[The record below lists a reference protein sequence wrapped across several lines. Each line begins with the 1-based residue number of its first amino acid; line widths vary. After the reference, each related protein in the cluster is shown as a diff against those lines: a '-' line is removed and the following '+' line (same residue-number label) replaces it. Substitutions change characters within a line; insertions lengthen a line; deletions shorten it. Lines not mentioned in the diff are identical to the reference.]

1 MTIRALAD
9 YIMRANFLKK
19 KLGERERY
27 AMYIETDEIVWRKEN
42 GISDFSSWKEILQYI
57 EDNFVDD
64 VWKMFNSHADL
75 LQDENDKSLFL
86 LITGYGLVRIK
97 VYKK

>member
-9 YIMRANFLKK
+9 YITRANFLKM

-27 AMYIETDEIVWRKEN
+27 TMYIETDEIVWRKEN
-42 GISDFSSWKEILQYI
+42 GNSDFSSWKEILQYI
-57 EDNFVDD
+57 EDEFDD
-64 VWKMFNSHADL
+64 NMWKMFNSHADL
-75 LQDENDKSLFL
+75 LQDEDDKSLFL
-86 LITGYGLVRIK
+86 LITGYGLARIK